1 MTTARSPS
9 LRSSRLWLI
18 RVPLFAALWWVLAEG
33 ETRAWGVGVATV
45 LAATAASV
53 WLWPPSRAHL
63 SPVGLLAFLAFFAQ
77 QSLRGGCTVAL
88 LALRPRLRLRPGLR
102 VLPLRL
108 PPGAG
113 RVLLA
118 DTLSLLPGTVS
129 AGLCDDELH
138 LHVLD
143 QALVDDADLRAAETR
158 VARLFGLELAH
169 A

>member
-1 MTTARSPS
+1 MFPGTV
-9 LRSSRLWLI
+9 RLWLT
-18 RVPLFAALWWVLAEG
+18 RAPLFAALWWVLAEG
-33 ETRAWGVGVATV
+33 EARAWGVGAVSV
-45 LAATAASV
+45 LAATAASA
-53 WLWPPSRAHL
+53 WLWPPARARL
-63 SPVGLLAFLAFFAQ
+63 SPAGLSAFLLFFAA
-77 QSLRGGCTVAL
+77 QSLRGGVTVAL
-88 LALRPRLRLRPGLR
+88 LALRPRLELRPDLR

-143 QALVDDADLRAAETR
+143 QALVDDADLRTAEDR
-158 VARLFGLELAH
+158 VARLYGLELPH

>member
-9 LRSSRLWLI
+9 LRSARLWLT
-18 RVPLFAALWWVLAEG
+18 RAPLFAALWWVLAEG
-33 ETRAWGVGVATV
+33 ETRAWGVGAASV
-45 LAATAASV
+45 LAATAASA
-53 WLWPPSRAHL
+53 WLWPPSRARL
-63 SPVGLLAFLAFFAQ
+63 SPLGLLTFVVFFAL
-77 QSLRGGCTVAL
+77 QSLRGGFTVAL
-88 LALRPRLRLRPGLR
+88 LALRPRLRLRPGLH

-129 AGLCDDELH
+129 AGLCDDALH

-158 VARLFGLELAH
+158 VARLLGLELAH